1 MSGAEF
7 HPLAVKSV
15 ERLTDDSVAVEFA
28 VPDELAAD
36 FDFTAGEHVVVRA
49 EIDGADVR
57 RSYSLCVPAGS
68 GRVRVGIKQVPDGVF
83 STFATKGLKAGD
95 VLDVATP
102 IGDFTLTPHE
112 GAANSYCAIVAG
124 SGITPV
130 LSMIATVL
138 ASEPAS
144 SFTLLYGNRHGGSIM
159 FLEELAELKDRY
171 LDRLSVFHVLSRES
185 TDIPLFEGRL
195 DGSKIEE
202 LLDAVVPVAT
212 IDRWLLCGPLGV
224 VEAAQDVLLERGVPE
239 GAIGRELFFDER
251 VPETPR
257 TVAGDESGALV
268 RFTLA
273 GRTSEIRVDPTGP
286 PILDYVLSVRD
297 DAPFSCRNGAC
308 ASCRAIVTSGD
319 VSMHHN
325 WALTE
330 AEVAAGQVL
339 TCQSHP
345 ETDDVE
351 LSFDI

>member
-7 HPLAVKSV
+7 HPLVVKSV
-15 ERLTDDSVAVEFA
+15 ERLTDEAVAVEFS
-28 VPDELAAD
+28 VPDELAEQ
-36 FDFTAGEHVVVRA
+36 FDFVAGEHVVLRA
-49 EIDGADVR
+49 EIDGVDVR

-68 GRVRVGIKQVPDGVF
+68 GRVRVGIKQIPDGLF
-83 STFATKGLKAGD
+83 STFATKELKTGD
-95 VLDVATP
+95 VLEVATP
-102 IGDFTLTPHE
+102 TGDFTLTPEAGTAH
-112 GAANSYCAIVAG
+112 SYCAIAAG

-138 ASEPAS
+138 GAEPES
-144 SFTLLYGNRHGGSIM
+144 RFTLLYGNRHGGSIM

-171 LDRLSVFHVLSRES
+171 LDRFSVFHVLSRES

-195 DGSKIEE
+195 NRGKIEE
-202 LLDAVVPVAT
+202 LVDAVVPVDT

-224 VEAAQDVLLERGVPE
+224 VEAAQEALLAGGIPE

-257 TVAGDESGALV
+257 TIAGDESGALV
-268 RFTLA
+268 RFSLA
-273 GRTSEIRVDPTGP
+273 GRTSEIRVDPSGP

-308 ASCRAIVTSGD
+308 ASCRAIVTSGA

-325 WALTE
+325 WALTD

-345 ETDDVE
+345 ETEDVE
-351 LSFDI
+351 LTFDI